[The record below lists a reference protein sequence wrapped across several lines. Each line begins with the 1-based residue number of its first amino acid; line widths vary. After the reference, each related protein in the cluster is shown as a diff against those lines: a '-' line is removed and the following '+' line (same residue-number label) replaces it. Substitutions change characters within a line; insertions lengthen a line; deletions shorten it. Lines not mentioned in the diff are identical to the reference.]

1 MGNKINT
8 IGYRLG
14 VSKDWKSKWFAE
26 GKEYGKYVIEDFR
39 IRDFLKKRLSNS
51 GLESVIIERS
61 INEVNILLKVARPGI
76 VIGKGGAGVAL
87 LKVDISKLTKSKISI
102 TVEEVK
108 KPETSAV
115 LIADNVARQIER
127 RVHYRRAVLGALSK
141 AVDNKVK
148 GIKIKVG
155 GVLSGANSISR
166 VEVYKDGSIP
176 QTTLKADIDYGES
189 PATTAY
195 GVIGVRVWVYK

>member
-127 RVHYRRAVLGALSK
+127 RVHYRRAVLGALGK